1 MRLTMSKFFWSL
13 AFTLAVVCTAA
24 ASTGDA
30 ETALRGAVDEVLA
43 VTQTSKGGVA
53 MANKLEPI
61 LLRRVCFESM
71 TRRAVGPGWRQF
83 TPGQREEATRLFT
96 KLIIR
101 TYSDKFTPGEQPDI
115 KYLKPSS
122 PGAGKAE
129 IPTSVVYKGSRY
141 TVTYRLEDRGKWLI
155 TDILAEGVSLV
166 ANYRAQFDA
175 LVKKGGAVAVIDSLK
190 QSVGRT

>member
-1 MRLTMSKFFWSL
+1 MTKFL
-13 AFTLAVVCTAA
+13 GAIAFCSVANSALA
-24 ASTGDA
+24 ASTADA
-30 ETALRGAVDEVLA
+30 QTALRGAVDEVLA
-43 VTQTSKGGVA
+43 VTEKSKGGA
-53 MANKLEPI
+53 GMANKLEPI
-61 LLRRVCFESM
+61 LRNRVCFESM
-71 TRRAVGPGWRQF
+71 TRRAIGPGWRQF
-83 TPGQREEATRLFT
+83 TPAQRTEATALFT

-101 TYSDKFTPGEQPDI
+101 TYSDKFTPGEQPEI
-115 KYLKPSS
+115 NFLQPAS
-122 PGAGKAE
+122 PAAGKVE

-190 QSVGRT
+190 ESVGRT